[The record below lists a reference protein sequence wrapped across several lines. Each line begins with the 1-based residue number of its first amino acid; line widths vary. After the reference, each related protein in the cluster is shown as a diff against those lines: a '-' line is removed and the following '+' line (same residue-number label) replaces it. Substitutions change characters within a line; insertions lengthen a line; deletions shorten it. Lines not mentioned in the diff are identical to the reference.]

1 MRKTLCAKRYAQN
14 AGQPN
19 RIKMPQLTFNKQ
31 IWSIPEKDAEYPI
44 WQVYF
49 EKLKDAF
56 DTENARNIWL
66 LTWQVNGQALLTGN
80 KDFLDWLQ
88 KNKIDVSN
96 AGTRALAG
104 VSSLFSTYKN
114 ILLWGGGGILA
125 IILIVVLRSAWKGNL
140 IQDASNFHPIGRLAN
155 ASKTLAK

>member
-1 MRKTLCAKRYAQN
+1 
-14 AGQPN
+14 
-19 RIKMPQLTFNKQ
+19 MPQLTFNKQ

-49 EKLKDAF
+49 DKLKDAF

-88 KNKIDVSN
+88 KNKI
-96 AGTRALAG
+96 
-104 VSSLFSTYKN
+104 
-114 ILLWGGGGILA
+114 
-125 IILIVVLRSAWKGNL
+125 RS
-140 IQDASNFHPIGRLAN
+140 
-155 ASKTLAK
+155 